1 MHDRPTVAELLQ
13 AVTLLL
19 DDDLVPNLTGSRQ
32 FYARVA
38 ANVLRIIMRELEQE
52 EVQLAAEWNRL
63 NELLGSADHPATRA
77 QLREAIGERTE
88 ELCEHIRQGKADA
101 GPYREQVIAH
111 VRRTVQDKLL
121 VSNPAWLGREGQ
133 G

>member
-19 DDDLVPNLTGSRQ
+19 DNDLVPNLTGSRQ

-38 ANVLRIIMRELEQE
+38 ANVLRIVMRELQQE
-52 EVQLAAEWNRL
+52 EGQLAAEWNGL
-63 NELLGSADHPATRA
+63 DALLGPAERPVTRA
-77 QLREAIGERTE
+77 ALREAICGRTE
-88 ELCEHIRQGKADA
+88 ELCERIRQGAADT

-111 VRRTVQDKLL
+111 VRRTVRDKLL
-121 VSNPAWLGREGQ
+121 VSNPAWLS
-133 G
+133 